1 MVRKKRQRPGGHEQ
15 EDRSHR
21 GSSGTL
27 YVVSTPIGNLEDITL
42 RALRV
47 LKSVDFIA
55 AEGVRHSKRL
65 CTHYGI
71 KTVLT
76 RYNQHNH
83 RVKTAQIIRHLKA
96 GHDVALITNAGT
108 PGISDPGSMLIR
120 EAKENGIG
128 VSPVPGPSAVTA
140 AVSVSGIK
148 VDRFVFHGFLSGKAG
163 RRRKELQAMADEAR
177 ALVFFEAPHRI
188 KATLEDILDV
198 LGDRQVVLLK
208 EMTKLHE
215 KVQGGSVREMINRL
229 NRESVK
235 GEYTLVLAGRQERR
249 SESPVTGEILGKME
263 RLLREGDMS
272 SREIAAKLARDEGMA
287 YRRLYKACLDL
298 KNAMELP
305 AAPFL
310 KNGVEKDA
318 DN

>member
-1 MVRKKRQRPGGHEQ
+1 MVRKKRYRPGGREQ
-15 EDRSHR
+15 EDQSRQ

-47 LKSVDFIA
+47 LKSVDLIA

-71 KTVLT
+71 KTAFT
-76 RYNQHNH
+76 SYNQHNQ
-83 RVKTAQIIRHLKA
+83 RVKGAEIIRRLKV
-96 GHDVALITNAGT
+96 GSDVALITNAGT

-120 EAKENGIG
+120 EAKEREIR

-140 AVSVSGIK
+140 AISVSGVK

-163 RRRKELQAMADEAR
+163 RRRKELQGMADEAR

-188 KATLEDILDV
+188 KATLEDILEI
-198 LGDRQVVLLK
+198 LGDRQIVLLK

-215 KVQGGSVREMINRL
+215 TVQGGSVRELINRL
-229 NRESVK
+229 NAESIK
-235 GEYTLVLAGRQERR
+235 GEYTLVLAGRQGRR
-249 SESPVTGEILGKME
+249 SDTPVNGAILGKME
-263 RLLREGDMS
+263 RLLREGNMS
-272 SREIAAKLARDEGMA
+272 TKEIATKLARDEGMA
-287 YRRLYKACLDL
+287 YRRLYRACLDI

-305 AAPFL
+305 ATPFL

-318 DN
+318 YN